1 MYIIVC
7 YDISDHRRRARLHE
21 ELLGF
26 GTPVQKS
33 VFECRLTPRQFRLMQ
48 RDTRRYARKASD
60 SIRYY
65 VLCGGC
71 EGRTASNGTPLTQEV
86 DGGHDLSVV

>member
-33 VFECRLTPRQFRLMQ
+33 VFECQLTPKQLGIMQ
-48 RDTRRYARKASD
+48 QRTRRYVRKASD
-60 SIRYY
+60 TIRYY
-65 VLCGGC
+65 ILCRRC
-71 EGRTASNGTPLTQEV
+71 RDQTVVKGTPLAAGPEEPQDYRVT
-86 DGGHDLSVV
+86 

>member
-26 GTPVQKS
+26 GTPVQRS
-33 VFECRLTPRQFRLMQ
+33 IFECKLTPKQFRLMQ
-48 RDTRRYARKASD
+48 RHTRGYARTASD

-65 VLCGGC
+65 VLCRRCQGK
-71 EGRTASNGTPLTQEV
+71 TAATGTPLTQEV
-86 DGGHDLSVV
+86 DGGPDLSVV